1 MENTEVNNEEIVKK
15 FFFKF
20 IINYIVSVFLI
31 GFIFGILVEILS
43 AILPEYIVS
52 IINFICTTLVLWKVS
67 TTTVDMS
74 LHEAAIAPENVGA
87 AKKKVYMF
95 FIVLIAIYSIINIVL
110 GLIGEVDF
118 IVLLFSIVSLVLQYI
133 AMMVFCK
140 DRIDQKVLGKQP
152 QKWIYLIILIVAL
165 GFICIGTVVS
175 NLL

>member
-1 MENTEVNNEEIVKK
+1 MEVNNEGIVKK
-15 FFFKF
+15 FFSKF
-20 IINYIVSVFLI
+20 IVNYIVSVFLI
-31 GFIFGILVEILS
+31 GFIFGFLVEMLS

-52 IINFICTTLVLWKVS
+52 IINFIGTSLVLWKVS

-74 LHEAAIAPENVGA
+74 LHEAPITPEDVGA

-95 FIVLIAIYSIINIVL
+95 FIILIAIYSVFNIVM

-118 IVLLFSIVSLVLQYI
+118 IVLLFSVISLVLQYV

-140 DRIDQKVLGKQP
+140 DRIDQSVLSKQP
-152 QKWIYLIILIVAL
+152 NKWIYLIILAAAL
-165 GFICIGTVVS
+165 GFICVGAVIS